1 MSRHNFGEHSH
12 GMTRNSSPLL
22 HLVIVQ
28 LAYFQTGKG
37 HWQKKLMIK
46 PVMFPH
52 TVPEYLVDEGWISH
66 LGRRNGTLLVFL
78 RPLAAS
84 IAGGRSKFSTIGFL
98 RPASVVVAT
107 GSPRTVS
114 MQYCLL
120 RSGSRRQIIL
130 ARARHLL
137 MKIEL
142 PLFFRGSRQL
152 GTSSVGGRDATAIS

>member
-84 IAGGRSKFSTIGFL
+84 IAGGAGARPYNPISGL
-98 RPASVVVAT
+98 RIACNGCA
-107 GSPRTVS
+107 
-114 MQYCLL
+114 L
-120 RSGSRRQIIL
+120 SR
-130 ARARHLL
+130 A
-137 MKIEL
+137 
-142 PLFFRGSRQL
+142 
-152 GTSSVGGRDATAIS
+152 